1 MQIIIEPDGLPLP
14 TFERGERVVV
24 VDGSY
29 RGCTGRY
36 LRPDGVMK
44 YGAKI
49 LLDDSRTVVVW
60 ADDLAAP
67 TPTIP
72 GDAALADDNAAAEQ
86 RAEWA
91 DYGDETVRTTW
102 FYPTAPVMLCQ
113 GWRVVDERYHSEMC
127 WDITWQR
134 PCLLSADYA

>member
-1 MQIIIEPDGLPLP
+1 MDKYCIRSGE
-14 TFERGERVVV
+14 TWEEFEDRQNG
-24 VDGSY
+24 
-29 RGCTGRY
+29 
-36 LRPDGVMK
+36 
-44 YGAKI
+44 I
-49 LLDDSRTVVVW
+49 LLREELHRRTP
-60 ADDLAAP
+60 DIPAP
-67 TPTIP
+67 APALTIP

-86 RAEWA
+86 REEWA